1 MADRHAPSDSAAVIG
16 SGFGG
21 LSLAIRL
28 QAAGIPTVVYEA
40 LDKPGGRAYVFE
52 QDGFTFDAGPT
63 VITAPHCIDE
73 LFELCGKRREDYV
86 EFLPVRPF
94 YRLEWPDGVTF
105 DYDGDADS
113 MRAQIAALNP
123 ADVQGY
129 ERFVEHSRKVFVKG
143 YEELAATPFLRFS
156 DMLRVAP
163 DLARLRADRSVY
175 QAVSRY
181 IRDPHLREAFSFHSL
196 LVGGNPFETSSI
208 YTLIHY
214 LERKWGVYF
223 PRGGTGALVRAMV
236 QLFKDLGGTL
246 RLSSPVESVRLIESA
261 EGVQHELLLGEGTRH
276 SYGYVASNADVH
288 HTYAKLYGGVP
299 TAQAAARKLQRS
311 NWSMSLFVLYFG
323 TRRVYPNVAHHT
335 VVFGPRYKQ
344 LLQEIFHGESLPEDF
359 SLYLHSPTVTDP
371 SLAPAGCSSFYV
383 LSPVPHLGN
392 AAIDWQD
399 VAPRYAERILMA
411 LEKQLPGLRGEVVTQ
426 RWITP
431 EYFRDTLGAFHGS
444 AFSVAP
450 NLTQSAWFR
459 PHNQDP
465 HIPGLFIVGA
475 GTHPGA
481 GLPGVIN
488 SAKATASLILR
499 ERARRVET
507 RAADVA
513 GRLTTV

>member
-1 MADRHAPSDSAAVIG
+1 MVDVQGSKDSAAIIG
-16 SGFGG
+16 AGFGG

-28 QAAGIPTVVYEA
+28 QAAGIQTVVYEA

-73 LFELCGKRREDYV
+73 LFELCGRRREDYV
-86 EFLPVRPF
+86 ELLPVKPF
-94 YRLEWPDGVTF
+94 YRLEWQDGVSF
-105 DYDGDADS
+105 DYDGDAES
-113 MRAQIAALNP
+113 MRRQIAALNP
-123 ADVQGY
+123 EDVQGY
-129 ERFVEHSRKVFVKG
+129 ERFVEHCRKVFVKG

-156 DMLRVAP
+156 DMLQVAP

-175 QAVSRY
+175 QAVSRFV
-181 IRDPHLREAFSFHSL
+181 RDPHLREAFSFHSL

-223 PRGGTGALVRAMV
+223 PRGGTGALVQAMV
-236 QLFKDLGGTL
+236 RLFQELGGTL
-246 RLSSPVESVRLIESA
+246 RLNSPVERIRLLESP
-261 EGVQHELLLGEGTRH
+261 EGVKHEVALKDGSRQTFG
-276 SYGYVASNADVH
+276 SVASNADVH
-288 HTYAKLYGGVP
+288 HTYSKLYQGVSEAKR
-299 TAQAAARKLQRS
+299 TSNKLARK

-323 TRRVYPNVAHHT
+323 TRRLYPDIAHHT
-335 VVFGPRYKQ
+335 VVFGPRYKA
-344 LLQEIFHGESLPEDF
+344 LLADIFHGSTLPDDF

-383 LSPVPHLGN
+383 LSPVPHLGH
-392 AAIDWQD
+392 APIDWQT
-399 VAPRYAERILMA
+399 VAPVYAERILTA
-411 LEKQLPGLRGEVVTQ
+411 LEKQLPGVRQEVVTQ
-426 RWITP
+426 RWVTP

-459 PHNQDP
+459 PHNRDP
-465 HIPGLFIVGA
+465 EIPGLYIVGA

-488 SAKATASLILR
+488 SAKATASLMLA
-499 ERARRVET
+499 EHARSGQRNVGHNLGKL
-507 RAADVA
+507 AAV
-513 GRLTTV
+513 